1 MMGKKGELTPG
12 ADADIVIVD
21 PNKEKTITGPEVLHM
36 HCDHTP
42 YKGLHFQGWPEM
54 TILRGKIIVKDDEW
68 VGDKGDGEFV
78 KRRIEPEVLKTSS
91 WYKD

>member
-1 MMGKKGELTPG
+1 
-12 ADADIVIVD
+12 
-21 PNKEKTITGPEVLHM
+21 
-36 HCDHTP
+36 
-42 YKGLHFQGWPEM
+42 M

-78 KRRIEPEVLKTSS
+78 KRMIEPEVLKTSS